1 VFLNFSKIFKKHE
14 SGTEEG
20 ITNSTGKRQIILL
33 VGVFLIIACLGL
45 FANGW
50 TSNQLIG
57 VVRLSGNSV
66 VMPEEI
72 ISLLDSSLYTMP
84 KESVSLLEIQKTAE
98 AHPYVKK
105 SFAMTNST
113 NELLIEIE
121 ERKPVAYIVI
131 DNGISSYVDEDGI
144 ILPFRF
150 IPGQQ
155 DLILFRNMTIRGR
168 EDLSAVKGALEILSE
183 LKESKNGAV
192 SKLVSEILWDKESL
206 SYTLKTSDVAIKI
219 YIGAAENISG
229 KIDLFYS
236 YWVNK
241 QPNDKVYNIRYI
253 DLRWDGQLVVNTRR
267 KRI

>member
-1 VFLNFSKIFKKHE
+1 MFLNFSKIFKIHE

-66 VMPEEI
+66 VTHEEI

-84 KESVSLLEIQKTAE
+84 KESVRLLEIQKTVE

-113 NELLIEIE
+113 NELLVEIE
-121 ERKPVAYIVI
+121 ERKPTAYIVV
-131 DNGISSYVDEDGI
+131 DDGKSSYVDKDGV

-150 IPGQQ
+150 IPGQH
-155 DLILFRNMTIRGR
+155 DLILFRNMTVRGR
-168 EDLSAVKGALEILSE
+168 DDLTAVKGALKILAE
-183 LKESKNGAV
+183 LQKSKNGAV

-219 YIGAAENISG
+219 YIGSAKNLAE

-241 QPNDKVYNIRYI
+241 QPTDKVYNIRYI

-267 KRI
+267 KRT